1 VTRDV
6 LNAILYVEQH
16 GHKCEA
22 MHLMQEEKETARIEA
37 FSDGVFA
44 IAITLLVLEIKVPS
58 HEKVLEHGLAYSI
71 FALWPA
77 FLAFFTSFT
86 TILVIWVHHHLI
98 FTQVRK
104 ATPPLLYWNGL
115 LLLVVTFVPFPTGL
129 LAEYLL
135 NPEARVATSLYTGN
149 FLAISVIFHGLWRYV
164 SKSEGLTTSSISS
177 KREMATRITRDYRLA
192 PLLYLAAFGVSFIS
206 EIAGISSCLLL
217 AFFYA
222 LRGRPTNESI

>member
-1 VTRDV
+1 
-6 LNAILYVEQH
+6 
-16 GHKCEA
+16 

-58 HEKVLEHGLAYSI
+58 HEKVLEHGLAYSL

-77 FLAFFTSFT
+77 FLAFFTSFI

-135 NPEARVATSLYTGN
+135 NPEARVAASLFTGN
-149 FLAISVIFHGLWRYV
+149 FLAISVVFHGLWRYV
-164 SKSEGLTTSSISS
+164 SKSEGLAARTISS
-177 KREMATRITRDYRLA
+177 TPGVAARITRDYRLA
-192 PLLYLAAFGVSFIS
+192 PFLYLAAFGISFIS
-206 EIAGISSCLLL
+206 EIASISSCLLL

-222 LRGRPTNESI
+222 LRGWPRNKAV